1 MPSVRYWK
9 TKAAVQAKVTTNE
22 DGALVMHMEGE
33 DHPFPGFPRG
43 YLLYGAL
50 SKLKHEIKNQVF
62 NTIWGMIEGMSE
74 DFTPIFDYL
83 METALPNILELG
95 EKTKYDMVPPEKM
108 VKAVREIHRAWTK
121 VAPSERSLKL
131 RDILCFI
138 LQEDD
143 SYRFRVQWIAQRFL
157 NPWLGG
163 DPVKNWTMRLVWA
176 LEDLEHAEVIGDM
189 KERQKLL
196 RTVLGTILLHK
207 KWNKAFVDLMN
218 EIDWKKVVLSEGDKY
233 HFRGKYF
240 KVDFDLFDY

>member
-1 MPSVRYWK
+1 MVRYWK

-43 YLLYGAL
+43 YLLFGAL
-50 SKLKHEIKNQVF
+50 SKLKHEIKNQIF
-62 NTIWGMIEGMSE
+62 NTIWAMLKTTSYDE
-74 DFTPIFDYL
+74 IFSYL
-83 METALPNILELG
+83 FKTALPNIFELG

-108 VKAVREIHRAWTK
+108 VGAVREIHRAWTK

-143 SYRFRVQWIAQRFL
+143 SYRFRVQWIAEYMRNRWFGH
-157 NPWLGG
+157 PI
-163 DPVKNWTMRLVWA
+163 KNWVLRLDLA
-176 LEDLEHAEVIGDM
+176 LGKLEHAEVIGDM
-189 KERQKLL
+189 KERQELL
-196 RTVLGTILLHK
+196 RTVLGALLICRPLCR
-207 KWNKAFVDLMN
+207 AFEALME
-218 EIDWKKVVLSEGDKY
+218 EIDWNKVVLSEGDKY

-240 KVDFDLFDY
+240 KVDMDLFEY